1 MVRFVH
7 WRLCEKYGLEERW
20 KWCEHKTEGIT
31 ENNGLWDSVIDAR
44 RPDIVVTEKME
55 TKIIDV
61 AIPGDTCVSNK
72 ELENIEKH
80 KLLKDEID
88 ACGQWKE

>member
-1 MVRFVH
+1 M
-7 WRLCEKYGLEERW
+7 
-20 KWCEHKTEGIT
+20 
-31 ENNGLWDSVIDAR
+31 IDAR